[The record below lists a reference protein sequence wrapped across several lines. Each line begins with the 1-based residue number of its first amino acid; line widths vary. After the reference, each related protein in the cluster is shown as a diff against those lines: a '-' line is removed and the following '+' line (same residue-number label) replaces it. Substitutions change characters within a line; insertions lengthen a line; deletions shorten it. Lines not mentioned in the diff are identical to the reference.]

1 MGLLTWDV
9 NNQHIVIDRTP
20 KHTHSVLIAHS
31 QRINA
36 VLQKKKKKRVDA
48 LIRKKKLLYSKKG
61 IGGGKTKEAD
71 GKVLM

>member
-36 VLQKKKKKRVDA
+36 VLQKKKKRVDA